1 MSKSQQVDFSKLSL
15 DLSNLRM
22 MPQKTEE
29 KAIHVMIAIKPDRFF
44 AVIDSILDDGYLGT
58 ENLIVLNDTKK
69 LIVKEGNRRIAALKL
84 IHGIFNIDDFALPDS
99 IKTKIN
105 GLSSKWKNENKI
117 IPCLVF
123 DLKDID
129 KANKIVSLTHGKGE
143 KASRDPWSSVA
154 KARHNRDENGVSE
167 PGLDLLEKYL
177 KDGKNLTEQ
186 QKERWSGDY
195 YITVLD
201 EALKTLVKKY
211 NYSKQIEVANN
222 YPKIKNRINLED
234 ILLNIGLGNISFNVI
249 RDKNIDF
256 TVTYGF
262 PPDPTPASTTSS
274 NQGSSTQQGSASSNN
289 GSGSST
295 NNGNTNSGSS
305 SGSSNGSSNSGTG
318 TQTPKAAATNTQ
330 RHVRALLKK
339 FTPRGNRQKVVTL
352 KNELLSLNIKNNPI
366 AFCFILRSM
375 FEISAKAYCNDN
387 SLSTTQPNG
396 RDKNLSGILT
406 TVTGHLTN
414 GNSNTGMVKTLH
426 GALTEITNPNRIL
439 SVTSMNQ
446 LVHSQNFSV
455 QQSDICTLFSNI
467 YPLLEAMN

>member
-1 MSKSQQVDFSKLSL
+1 MSKSQQVDFSTLSF

-22 MPQKTEE
+22 MPQKSEK
-29 KAIHVMIAIKPDRFF
+29 KAIHVMIAIKSDRFF

-58 ENLIVLNDTKK
+58 ENLIVLNDGKK
-69 LIVKEGNRRIAALKL
+69 LVVKEGNRRIAALKL
-84 IHGIFNIDDFALPDS
+84 IHGKFNIDDFALPDS

-105 GLSSKWKNENKI
+105 GLSSQWKKENKL
-117 IPCLVF
+117 IPCLIF
-123 DLKDID
+123 DKKDID

-154 KARHNRDENGVSE
+154 KARHNRDENGITE
-167 PGLDLLEKYL
+167 TGLDLLEKYL
-177 KDGKNLTEQ
+177 KKGKNLTEQ

-211 NYSKQIEVANN
+211 KYSKADEIVDN
-222 YPKIKNRINLED
+222 YPKIKYRISLED
-234 ILLNIGLGNISFNVI
+234 ILLNIGLGNIGFSLI
-249 RDKNIDF
+249 RDKNSDF
-256 TVTYGF
+256 TVAYGF
-262 PPDPTPASTTSS
+262 PANPTQTTATSGQSS
-274 NQGSSTQQGSASSNN
+274 GTQQGSTTSTNGSASISNN
-289 GSGSST
+289 GENSGNASGSTSA
-295 NNGNTNSGSS
+295 SS
-305 SGSSNGSSNSGTG
+305 S

-330 RHVRALLKK
+330 RHVRALLRK
-339 FTPRGNRQKVVTL
+339 FAPRGNRQKVVTL
-352 KNELLSLNIKNNPI
+352 KNELLTLSIKNNPI

-375 FEISAKAYCNDN
+375 FEISAKAYCTDN
-387 SLSTTQPNG
+387 NLRTTQSSG
-396 RDKNLSGILT
+396 RDKNLSAILT
-406 TVTGHLTN
+406 TVTSHLTN